1 MEQTGEMSDV
11 EEEGEDE
18 DETKT
23 KRKTTKGLIESS

>member
-18 DETKT
+18 IKT
-23 KRKTTKGLIESS
+23 KRKTIESPIESS